1 MLERARGAAR
11 TSMVTCGKSLAIARG
26 GRDDRF
32 GSRLGRA
39 LAEERG
45 GGVANGVY
53 ASHFMYIGLTLVHFD
68 IILLQRQLK
77 KL

>member
-11 TSMVTCGKSLAIARG
+11 TSMVTCDKSLAIARG
-26 GRDDRF
+26 GHDDRF
-32 GSRLGRA
+32 GSRLGRS

-53 ASHFMYIGLTLVHFD
+53 ASHFMYIGLTLVHFG
-68 IILLQRQLK
+68 IILLQ
-77 KL
+77 